1 MDISEID
8 QNYKNIF
15 RSAGMTTYSVNEPPF
30 ALYGLCREPGEQD
43 FKRLLHRFAQTL
55 KNDTL
60 RLLYRNTAGLRVRFR
75 TDSRRVLLKCELPE
89 VCSTADMALAGSS
102 CFDLY
107 ADGSYVNVLL
117 PGLDLDGYHAENRMG
132 KHGYSSGY
140 EFPDS
145 RMREI
150 LIHFPLYND
159 VSAVYIGL
167 DEGAQLLPA
176 SPYAHQKPVVFYGSS
191 ITQGGCASHP
201 GNCYSA
207 MLSRRLDTDF
217 INLGFSGAC
226 RAEPEMAEYIS
237 GLDMRVFVYDYDHN
251 APDADFLEQT
261 HQPFFEIV
269 RKKQPELPVIL
280 VSAADDYFPD
290 CLRRRDIIRRTYE
303 RAVAAGDRNVYF
315 VDGRTIYR
323 DVGRSNCLVDV
334 AHPNDLGFWCM
345 ANAIEPVLA
354 PLLR

>member
-1 MDISEID
+1 MSR
-8 QNYKNIF
+8 
-15 RSAGMTTYSVNEPPF
+15 RSRFTDSAANRVN
-30 ALYGLCREPGEQD
+30 RI
-43 FKRLLHRFAQTL
+43 KRLPHRFAQTL
-55 KNDTL
+55 KNDAL

-75 TDSRRVLLKCELPE
+75 TDSRRILLKCELPE

-140 EFPDS
+140 EFPDC

-150 LIHFPLYND
+150 LTHFPLYNN

-176 SPYAHQKPVVFYGSS
+176 SPYAHRKPVVYYGSS

-207 MLSRRLDTDF
+207 MLSRRPQRLFCGRAHD
-217 INLGFSGAC
+217 LPQHRQERLPRGC
-226 RAEPEMAEYIS
+226 RAPE
-237 GLDMRVFVYDYDHN
+237 
-251 APDADFLEQT
+251 
-261 HQPFFEIV
+261 
-269 RKKQPELPVIL
+269 
-280 VSAADDYFPD
+280 
-290 CLRRRDIIRRTYE
+290 
-303 RAVAAGDRNVYF
+303 
-315 VDGRTIYR
+315 
-323 DVGRSNCLVDV
+323 
-334 AHPNDLGFWCM
+334 
-345 ANAIEPVLA
+345 
-354 PLLR
+354 

>member
-15 RSAGMTTYSVNEPPF
+15 RSAGMTTYSVNESPF

-43 FKRLLHRFAQTL
+43 FKRLPHRFAQTL

-75 TDSRRVLLKCELPE
+75 TDSRRILLKCELPE

-140 EFPDS
+140 EFPDG

-237 GLDMRVFVYDYDHN
+237 RLDMRVFVYDYDHN

-323 DVGRSNCLVDV
+323 DVGRSNCLVDA